1 MDRHEKFLRM
11 TTQPVEKLVGQ
22 LAVPTIAT
30 MLVTAFYN
38 MADTFFVGL
47 LHNTSATGAVGVVFS
62 FMAII
67 QACGF
72 FFGQGTG
79 NHISRYLGQERPEEA
94 GRLAAIGFFSALI
107 VGGVI
112 MGLGLVFLNP
122 LARVLGST
130 ETILPYA
137 RSYLRIILFG
147 APYMTA
153 SLMLNN
159 LLRYQGN
166 AFYSMLGIGFGAVL
180 NVGLDPLFIFGFRM
194 GIAGAAAATVL
205 SQLVSFCLLLFFCS
219 RGDNLRIRVSLF
231 RPHWADYRLILRCG
245 LPTLCRQ
252 GLASLSTI
260 CLNRMAGLYGA
271 DAAIAAMSVAT
282 KITGLAFS
290 AVLGFGQGFQPV
302 CGFNFGAGRYSRVR
316 RAYWFCVKVGTA
328 FLLVVSAL
336 GFWLAPQL
344 VGLFSDDPA
353 VLRIG
358 AVSLRLQWVSFPL
371 AAWITLSNMLLQNI
385 GKVGRASFLS
395 MARQGVFFIPL
406 VVLLPLV
413 LSRVPGMSALLGVQL
428 AQPLADVCTFACAV
442 PLSVSVLRAFGAD
455 APASDTAAEDG
466 ETETLEP

>member
-1 MDRHEKFLRM
+1 MNQHEKFLRM

-22 LAVPTIAT
+22 LAAPTIAT

-67 QACGF
+67 QACGY

-107 VGGVI
+107 AGGLI
-112 MGLGLVFLNP
+112 MGLGLLFLDP
-122 LARVLGST
+122 LARGLGST

-137 RSYLRIILFG
+137 RSYLRIILYG

-194 GIAGAAAATVL
+194 GIAGAAVATVL
-205 SQLVSFCLLLFFCS
+205 SQLVSFCLLLFFCT
-219 RGDNLRIRVSLF
+219 RGDNLRIRVRLF
-231 RPHWADYRLILRCG
+231 RPRWADYRLIVRCG

-252 GLASLSTI
+252 GLSSLSTI

-282 KITGLAFS
+282 KITSLAYS

-302 CGFNFGAGRYSRVR
+302 CGFNFGAGLYSRVK
-316 RAYWFCVKVGTA
+316 RAYWFCVKVGTV
-328 FLLVVSAL
+328 FLLAVSAL

-344 VGLFSDDPA
+344 VELFSDDPA

-358 AVSLRLQWVSFPL
+358 VVSLRLQWVSFPL
-371 AAWITLSNMLLQNI
+371 VAWITLSNMLLQNI

-395 MARQGVFFIPL
+395 MARQGIFFIPL
-406 VVLLPLV
+406 VVLLPLA
-413 LSRVPGMSALLGVQL
+413 LSRIPGMSALLGVQL
-428 AQPLADVCTFACAV
+428 AQPLADVCTFVCAV
-442 PLSVSVLRAFGAD
+442 PLSLSVLRHFGAD
-455 APASDTAAEDG
+455 VPTHHDGIPSQGAAEQ
-466 ETETLEP
+466 

>member
-1 MDRHEKFLRM
+1 MNQHEKFLRM

-22 LAVPTIAT
+22 LAAPTIAT

-67 QACGF
+67 QACGY

-94 GRLAAIGFFSALI
+94 GRLAAIGFFSAFI
-107 VGGVI
+107 AGGLI
-112 MGLGLVFLNP
+112 MGLGLLFLDP
-122 LARVLGST
+122 LARGLGST

-194 GIAGAAAATVL
+194 GIAGAAVATVL
-205 SQLVSFCLLLFFCS
+205 SQLVSFCLLLFFCT
-219 RGDNLRIRVSLF
+219 RGDNLRIRVRLF
-231 RPHWADYRLILRCG
+231 RPRWADYRLIVRCG

-252 GLASLSTI
+252 GLSSLSTI

-282 KITGLAFS
+282 KITSLAYS

-302 CGFNFGAGRYSRVR
+302 CGFNFGAGLYSRVK
-316 RAYWFCVKVGTA
+316 RAYWFCVKVGTV

-344 VGLFSDDPA
+344 VELFSDDPA

-358 AVSLRLQWVSFPL
+358 VVSLRLQWVSFPL
-371 AAWITLSNMLLQNI
+371 VAWITLSNMLLQNI

-395 MARQGVFFIPL
+395 MARQGIFFIPL
-406 VVLLPLV
+406 VVLLPLA
-413 LSRVPGMSALLGVQL
+413 LSRIPGMSALLGVQL
-428 AQPLADVCTFACAV
+428 AQPLADVCTFVCAV
-442 PLSVSVLRAFGAD
+442 PLSLSVLRHFGAD
-455 APASDTAAEDG
+455 VPTHHDGIPPQGAAEQ
-466 ETETLEP
+466 

>member
-1 MDRHEKFLRM
+1 MNQHEKFLRM

-67 QACGF
+67 QACGY

-107 VGGVI
+107 AGGLI
-112 MGLGLVFLNP
+112 MGLGLLFLDP
-122 LARVLGST
+122 LARGLGST

-180 NVGLDPLFIFGFRM
+180 NVGLDPLFIFSFRM
-194 GIAGAAAATVL
+194 GIAGAAVATVL
-205 SQLVSFCLLLFFCS
+205 SQLVSFCLLLFFCT
-219 RGDNLRIRVSLF
+219 RGDNLRIRVRLF
-231 RPHWADYRLILRCG
+231 RPRWADYRLIVRCG

-252 GLASLSTI
+252 GLSSLSTI

-282 KITGLAFS
+282 KITSLAYS

-302 CGFNFGAGRYSRVR
+302 CGFNFGAGLYSRVK
-316 RAYWFCVKVGTA
+316 RAYWFCVKVGTV
-328 FLLVVSAL
+328 FLLAVSAL

-344 VGLFSDDPA
+344 VELFSDDPA

-358 AVSLRLQWVSFPL
+358 VVSLRLQWVSFPL
-371 AAWITLSNMLLQNI
+371 VAWITLSNMLLQNI

-395 MARQGVFFIPL
+395 MARQGIFFIPL
-406 VVLLPLV
+406 VVLLPLA
-413 LSRVPGMSALLGVQL
+413 LSRIPGMSALLGVQL
-428 AQPLADVCTFACAV
+428 AQPLADVCTFICAV
-442 PLSVSVLRAFGAD
+442 PLSLSVLRHFGAD
-455 APASDTAAEDG
+455 VPTHHDGIPPKGASEQ
-466 ETETLEP
+466 

>member
-1 MDRHEKFLRM
+1 MNQHEKFLRM

-22 LAVPTIAT
+22 LAAPTIAT

-67 QACGF
+67 QACGY

-107 VGGVI
+107 AGGLI
-112 MGLGLVFLNP
+112 MGLGLLFLDP
-122 LARVLGST
+122 LARGLGST

-194 GIAGAAAATVL
+194 GIAGAAVATVL
-205 SQLVSFCLLLFFCS
+205 SQLVSFCLLLFFCT
-219 RGDNLRIRVSLF
+219 RGDNLRIRVRLF
-231 RPHWADYRLILRCG
+231 RPRWADYRLIVRCG

-252 GLASLSTI
+252 GLSSLSTI

-282 KITGLAFS
+282 KITSLAYS

-302 CGFNFGAGRYSRVR
+302 CGFNFGAGLYSRVK
-316 RAYWFCVKVGTA
+316 RAYWFCVKVGTV
-328 FLLVVSAL
+328 FLLAVSAL

-344 VGLFSDDPA
+344 VELFSDDPA

-358 AVSLRLQWVSFPL
+358 VVSLRLQWVSFPL
-371 AAWITLSNMLLQNI
+371 VAWITLSNMLLQNI

-395 MARQGVFFIPL
+395 MARQGIFFIPL
-406 VVLLPLV
+406 VVLLPLA
-413 LSRVPGMSALLGVQL
+413 LSRIPGMSALLGVQL
-428 AQPLADVCTFACAV
+428 AQPLADVCTFICAV
-442 PLSVSVLRAFGAD
+442 PLSLSVLRHFGAD
-455 APASDTAAEDG
+455 VPTHHDGMPPQGAAEQ
-466 ETETLEP
+466 

>member
-47 LHNTSATGAVGVVFS
+47 LHNTSATGAVGVLFS

-79 NHISRYLGQERPEEA
+79 NHISRYLGQERPGEA

-302 CGFNFGAGRYSRVR
+302 CGFNFGAGR
-316 RAYWFCVKVGTA
+316 
-328 FLLVVSAL
+328 
-336 GFWLAPQL
+336 
-344 VGLFSDDPA
+344 
-353 VLRIG
+353 
-358 AVSLRLQWVSFPL
+358 
-371 AAWITLSNMLLQNI
+371 
-385 GKVGRASFLS
+385 
-395 MARQGVFFIPL
+395 
-406 VVLLPLV
+406 
-413 LSRVPGMSALLGVQL
+413 
-428 AQPLADVCTFACAV
+428 
-442 PLSVSVLRAFGAD
+442 
-455 APASDTAAEDG
+455 
-466 ETETLEP
+466 

>member
-22 LAVPTIAT
+22 LAIPTIAT
-30 MLVTAFYN
+30 MLITAFYN
-38 MADTFFVGL
+38 MADTFFVGM

-79 NHISRYLGQERPEEA
+79 NLISRYLGQERPEEA
-94 GRLAAIGFFSALI
+94 GRMAAIGFFSALI
-107 VGGVI
+107 AGGLI
-112 MGLGLVFLNP
+112 LGLGLIFLDP
-122 LARVLGST
+122 LARLLGST

-180 NVGLDPLFIFGFRM
+180 NVGLDPLFIFGFHM

-205 SQLVSFCLLLFFCS
+205 SQLVSFCLLLFFCT
-219 RGDNLRIRVSLF
+219 RKDNLRIRVSLF
-231 RPHWADYRLILRCG
+231 RPRRADYRQILQCG

-252 GLASLSTI
+252 GLSSLSTI

-282 KITGLAFS
+282 KITGLAYS

-302 CGFNFGAGRYSRVR
+302 CGFNFGAGLYSRVKS
-316 RAYWFCVKVGTA
+316 AYWFCVKVGTA
-328 FLLVVSAL
+328 FLLAASAL

-371 AAWITLSNMLLQNI
+371 VAWITLSNMLLQNI

-406 VVLLPLV
+406 VVLLPLA
-413 LSRVPGMSALLGVQL
+413 LSHVPGMSALLGVQL

-442 PLSVSVLRAFGAD
+442 PLSVSVLRHFGAD
-455 APASDTAAEDG
+455 ASTPDEKTMEEGASEQ
-466 ETETLEP
+466 

>member
-1 MDRHEKFLRM
+1 
-11 TTQPVEKLVGQ
+11 
-22 LAVPTIAT
+22 
-30 MLVTAFYN
+30 
-38 MADTFFVGL
+38 
-47 LHNTSATGAVGVVFS
+47 
-62 FMAII
+62 
-67 QACGF
+67 
-72 FFGQGTG
+72 
-79 NHISRYLGQERPEEA
+79 
-94 GRLAAIGFFSALI
+94 
-107 VGGVI
+107 
-112 MGLGLVFLNP
+112 MGLGLVLLDP

-302 CGFNFGAGRYSRVR
+302 CGFNFGAGLYSRVR
-316 RAYWFCVKVGTA
+316 RAYWFCVKAGTA
-328 FLLVVSAL
+328 FLLVASAL

-371 AAWITLSNMLLQNI
+371 VAWITLSNMLLQNI

-406 VVLLPLV
+406 VVLLPLA

-466 ETETLEP
+466 ETETPET

>member
-1 MDRHEKFLRM
+1 MNQHEKFLRM

-22 LAVPTIAT
+22 LAAPTIAT

-67 QACGF
+67 QACGY

-107 VGGVI
+107 AGGLI
-112 MGLGLVFLNP
+112 MGLGLVFLDP
-122 LARVLGST
+122 LARGLGST

-205 SQLVSFCLLLFFCS
+205 SQLVSFCLLLFFCT
-219 RGDNLRIRVSLF
+219 RGDNLRIRVRLF
-231 RPHWADYRLILRCG
+231 RPRWADYRLIVRCG

-252 GLASLSTI
+252 GLSSLSTI

-282 KITGLAFS
+282 KITSLAYS

-302 CGFNFGAGRYSRVR
+302 CGFNFGAGLYSRVK
-316 RAYWFCVKVGTA
+316 RAYWFCVKVGTV
-328 FLLVVSAL
+328 FLLAASAL

-344 VGLFSDDPA
+344 VELFSDDPA

-358 AVSLRLQWVSFPL
+358 VVSLRLQWVSFPL
-371 AAWITLSNMLLQNI
+371 VAWITLSNMLLQNI

-406 VVLLPLV
+406 VVLLPLA
-413 LSRVPGMSALLGVQL
+413 LSRIPGMSALLGVQL
-428 AQPLADVCTFACAV
+428 AQPLADVCTFVCAV
-442 PLSVSVLRAFGAD
+442 PLSLSVLRHFGAD
-455 APASDTAAEDG
+455 VPTHHDEIPPKGASEQ
-466 ETETLEP
+466 

>member
-1 MDRHEKFLRM
+1 MNQHEKFLRM

-22 LAVPTIAT
+22 LAAPTIAT

-67 QACGF
+67 QACGY

-94 GRLAAIGFFSALI
+94 GRLAAIGFFSAFI
-107 VGGVI
+107 AGGLI
-112 MGLGLVFLNP
+112 MGLGLLFLDP
-122 LARVLGST
+122 LARGLGST

-194 GIAGAAAATVL
+194 GIAGAAVATVL
-205 SQLVSFCLLLFFCS
+205 SQLVSFCLLLFFCT
-219 RGDNLRIRVSLF
+219 RGDNLRIRVRLF
-231 RPHWADYRLILRCG
+231 RPRWADYRLIVRCG

-252 GLASLSTI
+252 GLSSLSTI

-282 KITGLAFS
+282 KITSLAYS

-302 CGFNFGAGRYSRVR
+302 CGFNFGAGLYSRVK
-316 RAYWFCVKVGTA
+316 RAYWFCVKVGTV

-358 AVSLRLQWVSFPL
+358 VVSLRLQWVSFPL
-371 AAWITLSNMLLQNI
+371 VAWITLSNMLLQNI

-395 MARQGVFFIPL
+395 MARQGIFFIPL
-406 VVLLPLV
+406 VVLLPLA
-413 LSRVPGMSALLGVQL
+413 LSRIPGMSALLGVQL
-428 AQPLADVCTFACAV
+428 AQPLADVCTFVCAV
-442 PLSVSVLRAFGAD
+442 PLSLSVLRHFGAD
-455 APASDTAAEDG
+455 VPTHHDGIPPQGAAEQ
-466 ETETLEP
+466 

>member
-1 MDRHEKFLRM
+1 MNQHEKFLRM

-22 LAVPTIAT
+22 LAAPTIAT

-67 QACGF
+67 QACGY

-107 VGGVI
+107 AGGLI
-112 MGLGLVFLNP
+112 MGLGLLFLDP
-122 LARVLGST
+122 LARGLGST

-194 GIAGAAAATVL
+194 GIAGAAVATVL
-205 SQLVSFCLLLFFCS
+205 SQLVSFCLLLFFCT
-219 RGDNLRIRVSLF
+219 RGDNLRIRVRLF
-231 RPHWADYRLILRCG
+231 RPRWADYRLIVRCG

-252 GLASLSTI
+252 GLSSLSTI

-282 KITGLAFS
+282 KITSLAYS

-302 CGFNFGAGRYSRVR
+302 CGFNFGAGLYSRVK
-316 RAYWFCVKVGTA
+316 RAYWFCVKVGTV

-344 VGLFSDDPA
+344 VELFSDDPA

-358 AVSLRLQWVSFPL
+358 VVSLRLQWVSFPL
-371 AAWITLSNMLLQNI
+371 VAWITLSNMLLQNI

-395 MARQGVFFIPL
+395 MARQGIFFIPL
-406 VVLLPLV
+406 VVLLPLA
-413 LSRVPGMSALLGVQL
+413 LSRIPGMSALLGVQL
-428 AQPLADVCTFACAV
+428 AQPLADVCTFVCAV
-442 PLSVSVLRAFGAD
+442 PLSLSVLRHFGAD
-455 APASDTAAEDG
+455 VPTHHDGMPPQGAAEQ
-466 ETETLEP
+466 

>member
-1 MDRHEKFLRM
+1 MNQHEKFLRM

-67 QACGF
+67 QACGY

-107 VGGVI
+107 AGGLI
-112 MGLGLVFLNP
+112 MGLGLLFLDP
-122 LARVLGST
+122 LARGLGST

-194 GIAGAAAATVL
+194 GIAGAAVATVL
-205 SQLVSFCLLLFFCS
+205 SQLVSFCLLLFFCT
-219 RGDNLRIRVSLF
+219 RGDNLRIRVRLF
-231 RPHWADYRLILRCG
+231 RPRWADYRLIVRCG

-252 GLASLSTI
+252 GLSSLSTI
-260 CLNRMAGLYGA
+260 CLNRMAGLYGE

-282 KITGLAFS
+282 KITSLAYS

-302 CGFNFGAGRYSRVR
+302 CGFNFGAGLYSRVK
-316 RAYWFCVKVGTA
+316 RAYWFCMKVGTV

-344 VGLFSDDPA
+344 VELFSDDPA

-358 AVSLRLQWVSFPL
+358 VVSLRLQWVSFPL
-371 AAWITLSNMLLQNI
+371 VAWITLSNMLLQNI

-395 MARQGVFFIPL
+395 MARQGIFFIPL
-406 VVLLPLV
+406 VVLLPLA
-413 LSRVPGMSALLGVQL
+413 LSRIPGMSALLGVQL
-428 AQPLADVCTFACAV
+428 AQPLADVCTFVCAV
-442 PLSVSVLRAFGAD
+442 PLSLSVLRHFGAD
-455 APASDTAAEDG
+455 VPTHHDGIPPQEAAEQ
-466 ETETLEP
+466 

>member
-1 MDRHEKFLRM
+1 MNQHEKFLRM

-22 LAVPTIAT
+22 LAAPTIAT

-67 QACGF
+67 QACGY

-107 VGGVI
+107 AGGLI
-112 MGLGLVFLNP
+112 MGLGLLFLDP
-122 LARVLGST
+122 LARGLGST

-194 GIAGAAAATVL
+194 GIAGAAVATVL
-205 SQLVSFCLLLFFCS
+205 SQLVSFCLLLFFCT
-219 RGDNLRIRVSLF
+219 RGDNLRIRVRLF
-231 RPHWADYRLILRCG
+231 RPRWADYRLIVRCG

-252 GLASLSTI
+252 GLSSLSTI

-282 KITGLAFS
+282 KITSLAYS

-302 CGFNFGAGRYSRVR
+302 CGFNFGAGLYSRVK
-316 RAYWFCVKVGTA
+316 RAYWFCVKVGTV
-328 FLLVVSAL
+328 FLLAVSAL

-344 VGLFSDDPA
+344 VELFSDDPA

-358 AVSLRLQWVSFPL
+358 VVSLRLQWVSFPL
-371 AAWITLSNMLLQNI
+371 VAWITLSNMLLQNI

-395 MARQGVFFIPL
+395 MARQGIFFIPL
-406 VVLLPLV
+406 VVLLPLA
-413 LSRVPGMSALLGVQL
+413 LSRIPGMSALLGVQL
-428 AQPLADVCTFACAV
+428 AQPLADVCTFVCAV
-442 PLSVSVLRAFGAD
+442 PLSLSVLRHFGAD
-455 APASDTAAEDG
+455 VPTHHDGIPPQGAAEQ
-466 ETETLEP
+466 